1 MIDLRLH
8 QIVFAVGGKR
18 RRAGQ
23 HFVEHDGEAVEVA
36 SLVAFLAAQLLGRH
50 VGERAD
56 DAAAA
61 VQPLAAADAR
71 NAEVH
76 DLEHAV
82 LGDHQVR
89 RFDVAVDHAH
99 AVGVSQAV
107 GGLRNDGEAF
117 AHVERRVALGQDVVE
132 GVAAHQLHHHVEIL
146 AVRDQ
151 RVERG
156 DVRVIEPGEARRLG
170 AKPVGEIGVAQQ
182 LGPQRLH
189 RHFTLQHGVEG
200 GMNLANAA
208 FAEQVANLVLADRL
222 RHRGSALALES

>member
-18 RRAGQ
+18 RRAGE

-61 VQPLAAADAR
+61 GQALAAADAGD
-71 NAEVH
+71 AEIH
-76 DLEHAV
+76 DFQHAV
-82 LGDHQVR
+82 FRHHQVR

-99 AVGVSQAV
+99 AVRVSQPV

-117 AHVERRVALGQDVVE
+117 AHVERRVALGQYVVE
-132 GVAAHQLHHHVEIL
+132 RVAAYQLHHHVEVL
-146 AVRDQ
+146 AVRDE

-156 DVRVIEPGEARRLG
+156 DVGVIEPGEAGCLG
-170 AKPVGEIGVAQQ
+170 AEAVGEVGVAQH
-182 LGPQRLH
+182 LGTQ
-189 RHFTLQHGVEG
+189 
-200 GMNLANAA
+200 
-208 FAEQVANLVLADRL
+208 
-222 RHRGSALALES
+222 